1 MSFPRRGF
9 IKAAVTA
16 GMVTSPLLGT
26 ASPAAERSTMPP
38 MNPADWASV
47 RSQFS
52 LSPEQVH
59 LSNFFLASNPLP
71 VREAMARHRE
81 AFDRNPYTY
90 LEDHMFA
97 KPEDMLWRQVTSAAA
112 RYIGGRPEDVAL
124 TTSTTQGLALIYNG
138 LRLRPGQEI
147 LTTEHEWYTHD
158 EAMRLANLKSGASIR
173 RISLYGQRSDVS
185 AEAMVAKVQAAV
197 RANTRVV
204 AMTWV
209 HSGSGV
215 RLPIQ
220 AMAHML
226 AEANKQRSED
236 QQILF
241 VVDGVHGFG
250 CVDEDV
256 AQLGCDFFS
265 AGTHKWILGP
275 HGTGVLWA
283 KPERWKLISPTIP
296 SLMAPELN
304 NAWRQ
309 ERAPQGP
316 TEAAWVSPGGFM
328 AFENQWGTLEAF
340 EFIQRIGRQRIAER
354 VAELNG
360 QLKQGLLAMPH
371 VTLHTPL
378 EAQHSAGIV
387 CCEVQGRT
395 PREVVAE
402 LKQQN
407 IIASATP
414 YRHSTVRFSAG
425 IVNSPADIDKA
436 LAAMAKLG

>member
-9 IKAAVTA
+9 LKAAVTA
-16 GMVTSPLLGT
+16 GMVTSPLLST
-26 ASPAAERSTMPP
+26 ASLAAEKTTMPP

-47 RSQFS
+47 RAHFS

-138 LRLRPGQEI
+138 LHLRPDQEI

-158 EAMRLANLKSGASIR
+158 EAMRLATLKNGASIR
-173 RISLYGQRSDVS
+173 RISLYGQRSEVS
-185 AEAMVAKVQAAV
+185 AEAMVAKVKAAL

-215 RLPIQ
+215 RLPIP
-220 AMAHML
+220 AMAQML
-226 AEANKQRSED
+226 AETNQQRSED
-236 QQILF
+236 EQILF

-283 KPERWKLISPTIP
+283 KAERWKFITPTIP

-378 EAQHSAGIV
+378 EAQQSAGIV

-395 PREVVAE
+395 PREVVAG